1 MGLNGFA
8 RDEGNITARDVWW
21 SSSYKSSK

>member
-8 RDEGNITARDVWW
+8 RDKKNITARSVWW
-21 SSSYKSSK
+21 SPLL